1 MDIRQFDREH
11 HHVLTIVAIV
21 LSVLIVG
28 LVFIL
33 LSQPVQEPPAPVPQ
47 PTVVPPG
54 PTVCTT
60 DDCFVDLVNE
70 CKPASY
76 TKQIK
81 TGTFELGSSEDCV
94 LTKKLVSLVD
104 SEPER
109 VKNMLEG
116 KSMRCVYEQGNF
128 NSGYLELF
136 TGNTLLCEGELKEA
150 IESIAEE

>member
-1 MDIRQFDREH
+1 MNLREFDRRH

-47 PTVVPPG
+47 PAPEPAG

-60 DDCFVDLVNE
+60 DECFLELANDCE
-70 CKPASY
+70 QASY

-81 TGTFELGSSEDCV
+81 TGTFELSISEECR
-94 LTKKLVSLVD
+94 LTKKLIALVE
-104 SEPER
+104 SEPDR
-109 VKNMLEG
+109 MKDMLEG

-128 NSGYLELF
+128 NEGYLELF
-136 TGNTLLCEGELKEA
+136 TGNVFLCEGALRDAIEA
-150 IESIAEE
+150 IAD